1 MFPAALSGFDVG
13 SFVPIGIPKDSS
25 PPSPEAES
33 SRGGI
38 KDLTRTRGKGG
49 GGGQQR
55 AGGDKTLSL
64 RMALSYPDPLRGAE
78 STTQTAKGNQ
88 TLEGM

>member
-49 GGGQQR
+49 GR
-55 AGGDKTLSL
+55 AAKGRRDKTLSL